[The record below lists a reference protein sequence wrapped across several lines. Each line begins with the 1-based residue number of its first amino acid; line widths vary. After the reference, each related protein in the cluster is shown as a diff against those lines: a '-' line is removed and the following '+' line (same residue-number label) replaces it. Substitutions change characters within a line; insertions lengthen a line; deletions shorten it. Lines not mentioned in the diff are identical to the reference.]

1 MVDPLM
7 IRHGVDH
14 AIFSSNPT
22 HMVLSEKNVG
32 NKNHAVTFV
41 LMLLL

>member
-14 AIFSSNPT
+14 VIFSSNPT
-22 HMVLSEKNVG
+22 HMVLSEKDHAAAFLNV
-32 NKNHAVTFV
+32 FV
-41 LMLLL
+41 IKIR